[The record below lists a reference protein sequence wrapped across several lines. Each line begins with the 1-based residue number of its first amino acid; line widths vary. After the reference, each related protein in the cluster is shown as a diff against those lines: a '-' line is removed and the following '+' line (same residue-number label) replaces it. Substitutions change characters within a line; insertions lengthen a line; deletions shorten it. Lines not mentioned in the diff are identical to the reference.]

1 MLNVSNTIVNMS
13 DTTNLDDLPSE
24 PNSGFSQHNV
34 VLQTNEKNTNYNPN
48 VENGPQGGQ
57 QQQQQIQQQQMQ
69 PNTQIDEQK
78 IMNELVTGI
87 QQASASGAT
96 ALPSRDM
103 PTNTVHFADEEIKP
117 NFVPVPEQK
126 EHLDY
131 IQNSDTEQEI
141 MARRMHNQKSRDSL
155 EILYDEFQIP
165 IIIGILY
172 FIFQLPVVKSK
183 FLTMLPSLY
192 NLDGNPNLTG
202 YVVNSLFFCV
212 SYYVISKSLQQLQN
226 I

>member
-1 MLNVSNTIVNMS
+1 MS

-48 VENGPQGGQ
+48 VENGSQGGQ
-57 QQQQQIQQQQMQ
+57 PQQQQQMQ

-96 ALPSRDM
+96 SLPSRDM
-103 PTNTVHFADEEIKP
+103 PTNIVHFADEEIKP
-117 NFVPVPEQK
+117 NFVPTPEQK
-126 EHLDY
+126 EHIDY

-141 MARRMHNQKSRDSL
+141 MARRMHNQKSQDSL

-183 FLTMLPSLY
+183 FLTILPSLY
-192 NLDGNPNLTG
+192 NVDGNPNLTG
-202 YVVNSLFFCV
+202 YILNSLFFGI